1 MQQEAPRRKHTA
13 RRVASGIFVVLLVAV
28 AALVLLWNW
37 DWFIPLIE
45 ARASAALGRKVTLA
59 HLHVRLGRDTV
70 VVADDVVVANPVGFP
85 SAEPLARIGRLS
97 VTASLMDYL
106 HTRSIVLPNI
116 TVDKPDIHATALR
129 DGTNNFT
136 LKMAP
141 ANPGAKPSPPPRI
154 GNLVINDGTA
164 RVIDPKLKSDFTLAI
179 ATRPDSGTE
188 QEAIVVD
195 ARGTYAAAPI
205 TGRFIGGAILG
216 LRDTAHPYPIDL
228 HVANGATR
236 ASLVGTVENPL
247 NFAGARLKLKFT
259 GPDMAQLYPLT
270 GIPIPQTPPFSIAGN
285 LDYAASR
292 LRFTDV
298 DGRVGSSDLGGDI
311 TVDPHASPR
320 PDVTMDLHSRRV
332 DLTDLGG
339 FIGTP
344 PGKAGTPGQ
353 TAAQKQQLRE
363 AQAKKTILPDKPF
376 NLPKLRAADIHLK
389 YRGEHIENTYTPFDK
404 LVVDM
409 DIVDGKIDLHPLD
422 FVIGDGGIESTI
434 SMAPSATDLI
444 HTDAD
449 IRFHHLEL
457 SRIMQA
463 THTFKG
469 EGIIGGEAKL
479 VSNGNSIASMMGHG
493 NGEVK
498 LVLVSAGQV
507 SALLVDIAGL
517 EFGNALLSALGVP
530 NQAKIDCFV
539 TDLPLDNGIMSTK
552 AFLLDT
558 TEARVTGKGTIDFRD
573 QTLDFALTTRSKHFS
588 IGSLPGPIDLTGAL
602 GDPTIRPGTE
612 VVARAGAA
620 AGLGVLLTP
629 LGALLP
635 TIQFGVGNDNACT
648 RAEAEERQPLR
659 VQTTHRVKRVRY
671 RR

>member
-1 MQQEAPRRKHTA
+1 MQQESPPRKHAA
-13 RRVASGIFVVLLVAV
+13 RRIAGGIVAVVAV
-28 AALVLLWNW
+28 AVLALVLLWNW

-70 VVADDVVVANPVGFP
+70 IAADDIIIANPDGFP
-85 SAEPLARIGRLS
+85 ADAPLARIGRLS
-97 VTASLMDYL
+97 VTASVLDYL
-106 HTRSIVLPNI
+106 HTRGIVLPNI
-116 TVDKPDIHATALR
+116 TVNKPDIHATALP
-129 DGTNNFT
+129 DGANNFT
-136 LKMAP
+136 FKKTP
-141 ANPGAKPSPPPRI
+141 AKPGATPPRI
-154 GNLVINDGTA
+154 GDLVINDGAA
-164 RVIDPKLKSDFTLAI
+164 RVIDPKLKSDFALAI
-179 ATRPDSGTE
+179 ATRPASGTE
-188 QEAIVVD
+188 PAAIVVD
-195 ARGTYAAAPI
+195 ARGTYAGAPI
-205 TGRFIGGAILG
+205 NGRFIGGALLS
-216 LRDTAHPYPIDL
+216 LRDTAHPYPIDVR
-228 HVANGATR
+228 VANGATR

-247 NFAGARLKLKFT
+247 NFAGARLKLEFS

-270 GIPIPQTPPFSIAGN
+270 GIPIPQTPPFTIAGN

-292 LRFTDV
+292 IRFTNFQ
-298 DGRVGSSDLGGDI
+298 GRVGSSDLGGDI

-344 PGKAGTPGQ
+344 PGKAATPGQ
-353 TAAQKQQLRE
+353 TPAQKAQLRK
-363 AQAKKTILPDKPF
+363 AQAKKTILPDQPF
-376 NLPKLRAADIHLK
+376 SLPKLRAANIHLK

-404 LVVDM
+404 LAVDM
-409 DIVDGKIDLHPLD
+409 DIVDGKIDLHPLNL
-422 FVIGDGGIESTI
+422 VVGDGAIASTI
-434 SMAPSATDLI
+434 SMAPNADDLI
-444 HTDAD
+444 HTDAN

-469 EGIIGGEAKL
+469 QGILGGEARL
-479 VSNGNSIASMMGHG
+479 VTDGNSIASMMGHG

-507 SALLVDIAGL
+507 SALLVDLAGL

-539 TDLPLDNGIMSTK
+539 TDLPLTNGIMSTK

-558 TEARVTGKGTIDFRD
+558 TEARVTGTGTIDFRD
-573 QTLDFALTTRSKHFS
+573 QTLNYALTTRSKHFS
-588 IGSLPGPIDLTGAL
+588 IGSLPGPIDVTGPL
-602 GDPTIRPGTE
+602 GDPSIRPGAE

-635 TIQFGVGNDNACT
+635 TIQFGVGNDNACVK
-648 RAEAEERQPLR
+648 AESEERQPLR
-659 VQTTHRVKRVRY
+659 VGASHAT
-671 RR
+671 RRERHKK